1 MIEISTPCLTLIKD
15 LALGVVGQLYEYFL
29 NRYDM
34 ASCHLS
40 NLKFTLA
47 KHKYQSFYQICIY
60 CNIRSKKHMTVIIGT
75 SGDTGS
81 AAISALRG
89 LEWVDTVVLLPH
101 GRCTMIQELQMTT
114 VLGKYISRKL

>member
-1 MIEISTPCLTLIKD
+1 MQIPKMPLSHPKD
-15 LALGVVGQLYEYFL
+15 VTTQSNGVRRKV
-29 NRYDM
+29 
-34 ASCHLS
+34 
-40 NLKFTLA
+40 LK
-47 KHKYQSFYQICIY
+47 SFVFILML
-60 CNIRSKKHMTVIIGT
+60 RSKKHMTVIIGT